1 MKILQTIM
9 LIVFGDFLMVE
20 QIFLSLQ
27 MKRSMIISNKH
38 CMYELVHEFPN
49 KLRLRI
55 LGIQEKSENLKIS

>member
-1 MKILQTIM
+1 
-9 LIVFGDFLMVE
+9 MVE

-38 CMYELVHEFPN
+38 RMYELVHEFPR

-55 LGIQEKSENLKIS
+55 LGIQEKSGNLKIS